1 MSYVG
6 EIIGNFQSVGVVVFM
21 SLNVLDRISDII
33 LSRRNLF
40 DFL

>member
-6 EIIGNFQSVGVVVFM
+6 EIIGNFQLVGVVVFT

-33 LSRRNLF
+33 LGRRNLF